1 MNYSLRK
8 NNYEDF
14 ESQLNNLLNFDL
26 IFKEVNSFEIEEQK
40 SILKDWEEKVENTLI
55 ENINPKPECL
65 IDIFKYQKNSI
76 IDDFEFGYRNNKP
89 LEKGKL
95 RLEKRLE
102 KRKLNLNKIL
112 DYVSITNNLIG
123 LEQKLLI
130 DIQEKVDFV
139 LEKLKIL
146 FNDNFY
152 SITTIFVLN
161 SIEHRND
168 EPEEISEILYKRG
181 YIIKKEKY
189 MTTDEVKISIKGASY
204 IERKIKTKRKQKANS
219 NLNSKIDK
227 IIAKLNEL
235 GFGQEVIFNELEELR
250 DLQNK
255 LPKKTWG
262 QLLKGKLLDLALA
275 EIISKETATYIFE
288 NLTSEHFKLL
298 K

>member
-1 MNYSLRK
+1 MTYSLRK

-14 ESQLNNLLNFDL
+14 KSQLNNLINFDL
-26 IFKEVNSFEIEEQK
+26 IFKEVNSLEIEEQE
-40 SILKDWEEKVENTLI
+40 SILKDWEEKVENMLI
-55 ENINPKPECL
+55 GNINPKPECL
-65 IDIFKYQKNSI
+65 IDYFKYQKNSI
-76 IDDFEFGYRNNKP
+76 IDDFEFGYRSKKP
-89 LEKGKL
+89 FEKGKV

-102 KRKLNLNKIL
+102 KRKLSLNKII

-123 LEQKLLI
+123 LEEKLLI

-168 EPEEISEILYKRG
+168 EPEEISEILHKRG
-181 YIIKKEKY
+181 YMIKKEKY
-189 MTTDEVKISIKGASY
+189 MITDEVKISIKGASY
-204 IERKIKTKRKQKANS
+204 IERKIKTKRKKNANP

-227 IIAKLNEL
+227 IIEKLNEL
-235 GFGQEVIFNELEELR
+235 GFGQEVIFHELEELR

-262 QLLKGKLLDLALA
+262 QLLKGKLLDLALS